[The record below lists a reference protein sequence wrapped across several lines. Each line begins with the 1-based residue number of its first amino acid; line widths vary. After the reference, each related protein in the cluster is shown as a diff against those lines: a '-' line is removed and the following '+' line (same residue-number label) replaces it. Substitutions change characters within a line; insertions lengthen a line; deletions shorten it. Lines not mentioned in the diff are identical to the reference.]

1 MLKRI
6 LLILLI
12 FISTHTSA
20 NELIS
25 VLKHVNKLLEEQKIK
40 VEEYSESKTIEGYE
54 LTLSLNKN
62 SKKYTPKKIYLN
74 KNLDSMIMVYKED
87 EISENIKDKE
97 KIDIAKAFNKIYN
110 TEDPINFPKEPL
122 FKKETQSTYN
132 DSFIEYHTSEKS
144 FTIDSDKKYI
154 IVGETYFF
162 NGEKFVNNTSGK
174 RKIFDYEIREKIKN
188 IYEKQSQITL
198 IPNNMNNMIVVFY
211 SHDMRESEKIFERA
225 TEYNEKRYG
234 LLFLP
239 YFNLEEDMKNS
250 KDYQIFCQED
260 FALSAEYR
268 MLNTTKLDIGCPS
281 NNEEAKIKSQER
293 LLDIYKASQEIKDY
307 FYLDKEENYYYLYK
321 EQKMVTELNF

>member
-6 LLILLI
+6 LITLFL
-12 FISTHTSA
+12 FISTHSDA
-20 NELIS
+20 NELINI
-25 VLKHVNKLLEEQKIK
+25 LKHVNNILSEQQLK
-40 VEEYSESKTIEGYE
+40 VEEYSESKKIEGYE
-54 LTLSLNKN
+54 LILSKSKN
-62 SKKYTPKKIYLN
+62 NKKYKPIKIYLN

-87 EISENIKDKE
+87 EVSDNIKDKE
-97 KIDIAKAFNKIYN
+97 KIEIAKSFNKIYN
-110 TEDPINFPKEPL
+110 MEDPENFPHVPL
-122 FKKETQSTYN
+122 FKKGTISTYDEN
-132 DSFIEYHTSEKS
+132 YMEYHTTAKT
-144 FTIDSDKKYI
+144 FTITNDKKYI
-154 IVGETYFF
+154 FVGETYFF
-162 NGEKFVNNTSGK
+162 NGEKFINNTQNK

-211 SHDMRESEKIFERA
+211 SHDMRESEKVFERA

-239 YFNLEEDMKNS
+239 YFSLEEDMKNS

-281 NNEEAKIKSQER
+281 NNEEAKKKSQER
-293 LLDIYKASQEIKDY
+293 LLDIYKASQDIKDY
-307 FYLDKEENYYYLYK
+307 FHLDKEENYYYLYK
-321 EQKMVTELNF
+321 EQKMVTELDF